1 MGLSIFETTKEEKS
15 KTDIFFFPPPSSSSA
30 VNQPI
35 PTVPTAV
42 AVVVRWHEG
51 WLGGRSF
58 TFDFSAVTSEGGK
71 TALWCLGCGEGTEKT
86 QFYPIFWV
94 FFR

>member
-1 MGLSIFETTKEEKS
+1 MWSFRTQQCP
-15 KTDIFFFPPPSSSSA
+15 PPPSTDFPRKSKNEEKKENRLLKYVLGRGGKNGVEHFRNDKGGKEQDRHFFLPPPSSSA

-51 WLGGRSF
+51 WVG
-58 TFDFSAVTSEGGK
+58 
-71 TALWCLGCGEGTEKT
+71 
-86 QFYPIFWV
+86 
-94 FFR
+94 